1 MRRKSQKKALKAQVH
16 SIARLTARRKVK
28 EDSIEIWKRLFRKDL
43 GSSASFIKKL
53 HLKRWIKKT
62 KMILMEATQKK
73 KKGKPSKELWKA
85 KNTSIKSTNTKKI
98 RKRLLK

>member
-1 MRRKSQKKALKAQVH
+1 MRRKIQKKALKAQLH
-16 SIARLTARRKVK
+16 SIARLTAQGKVK
-28 EDSIEIWKRLFRKDL
+28 EDSTEIWKRLFRKDL

-53 HLKRWIKKT
+53 RLKRWIQKT
-62 KMILMEATQKK
+62 KITVTGANQKK

-98 RKRLLK
+98 RKRLR